1 MEAVII
7 GISLLYLHFHFFKKS
22 MEYRKHIF
30 PSSALSNNYQNSKR
44 ITKTPPNRI
53 GVDVFRSTAGA
64 NNPTRMEKKHF
75 LKNRFSQQVLRCL
88 EKFLKRKYLCWLFL
102 IFWNYPWKTNY
113 PFHLCFE
120 LNYPLMSPLVVAV
133 LSCLHNQITFS
144 IFLNKNEV
152 S

>member
-1 MEAVII
+1 MNTKKKR
-7 GISLLYLHFHFFKKS
+7 ISYEFLYCTFISISSKKKKS
-22 MEYRKHIF
+22 MEI

-44 ITKTPPNRI
+44 ITKAPPNRI

-120 LNYPLMSPLVVAV
+120 TKSSTN
-133 LSCLHNQITFS
+133 
-144 IFLNKNEV
+144 V
-152 S
+152 SLGCGRA